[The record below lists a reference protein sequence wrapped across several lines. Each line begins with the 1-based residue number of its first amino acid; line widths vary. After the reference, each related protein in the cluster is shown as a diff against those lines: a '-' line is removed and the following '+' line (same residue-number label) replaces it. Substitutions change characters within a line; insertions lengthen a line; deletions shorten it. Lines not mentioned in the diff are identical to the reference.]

1 MNLSLPPFAG
11 VLRSGENGPQYPVP
25 ESDEIDEPAI
35 LDQAI
40 ARIPQ
45 EVKENT
51 PC

>member
-1 MNLSLPPFAG
+1 MNPLLPLFRW

-25 ESDEIDEPAI
+25 ESDDDCEPAI

-45 EVKENT
+45 EVKEKL